1 MVQFV
6 NLREFKSNTEAV
18 LERLE
23 RSDIVLTL
31 HGKPKALLHRISEGD
46 LSLSE
51 EFSREEWDKLER
63 LAKGPG
69 KSYKTGAEFLKAL
82 KRL

>member
-1 MVQFV
+1 MVQFI
-6 NLREFKSNTEAV
+6 NIREFKTNTEAV
-18 LERLE
+18 LERLQ

-46 LSLSE
+46 LSLAE
-51 EFSREEWDKLER
+51 EFSSEEWDKLDR

-69 KSYKTGAEFLKAL
+69 KTSKTAAEFLKAL